1 MHTQMAD
8 DVVTRPE
15 AAPGPAATSL
25 ADVVRGHLDGVASIV
40 ELAGPDV
47 GLNLRAGL
55 DPGEAGGL
63 DYRRVATGT
72 LGGPPGASGDGA
84 AGPWLGPDTLAV
96 IPVGPDP
103 ARHLPVKPFG
113 AAARPGPVGA
123 RGLLLLGFAPARLPY
138 QHILDVLA
146 ARNCLILQA
155 EALDETD
162 FPSAVVF
169 ARADPGPPGPDAGPP
184 AQDAGLRNMNEYVLG
199 RFVGQ
204 ALNARLA
211 ALSQADA
218 GDAPGPGAVAGQPP
232 EAARPFQAGPFQAD
246 PFQADP
252 FQAGPVQAGT
262 AQAGLALERDRL
274 ARALR
279 GTQRELVGMQEKLTA
294 LERSTSLEVGR
305 AVVGVAKR
313 PWREGTRLPLGLYRL
328 WRERSG
334 AALARR
340 DAGGRPGS
348 ALTVLQDS
356 GGAGLGDRWL
366 AAYTAP
372 GTAAGGVS
380 RLVIT
385 GALTALSAATME
397 PDAIVVPLLPHDADF
412 VLEGTGADLVLIE
425 AAAML
430 PGCAWAYAG
439 DPAATD
445 RGRRLAAM
453 VSLARSLGKPVVLLR
468 NAPWQLTAGLDWLAA
483 SCDAVI
489 DGDLGVQLARFN
501 PIGLDAGRPCHPV
514 YAALRDPREP
524 PAVRLVLDEL
534 TRSHGLVA
542 ASDAVSWRSAPAR
555 YREHGL
561 FVAANDTQAREQL
574 AAGARVIGPVATT
587 GTASGGAPGAD
598 AAQAAREIAAGRAAG
613 APSLAEIRL
622 VLRDLFENHAT
633 PARLAGLAR
642 LLGLPV
648 DVTASRGMAVLA
660 ELPDASHVQR
670 LSHDLM
676 RQRLRPAEVIVSLA
690 GPRPDAPAAAAV
702 HTVTRA
708 LRALADSGP
717 VVRVLAGTGL
727 RASAAAARSPWVARW
742 EPGRDYPDCYLLDLA
757 CALECSRADAVGHA
771 PGADYVF
778 TQAIEP
784 ALARRDLLL
793 PDAPAAETWGGH
805 GLRMLSICS

>member
-15 AAPGPAATSL
+15 AGPGPAAASL
-25 ADVVRGHLDGVASIV
+25 ADVVRGHLEGVATIV

-47 GLNLRAGL
+47 GLNLLAGL

-63 DYRRVATGT
+63 DYRRVAAGT
-72 LGGPPGASGDGA
+72 LGGPPGTSTDGA
-84 AGPWLGPDTLAV
+84 DGPSLGPDTLVV

-103 ARHLPVKPFG
+103 ARHLPLDAFADV
-113 AAARPGPVGA
+113 ARQLPDDA
-123 RGLLLLGFAPARLPY
+123 RGLLLLGFDPARLPY

-146 ARNCLILQA
+146 ARDCLILQT
-155 EALDETD
+155 EALDEAD
-162 FPSAVVF
+162 FPSAIVF
-169 ARADPGPPGPDAGPP
+169 ARADPGPPG
-184 AQDAGLRNMNEYVLG
+184 QDAALRNTNEYVLG
-199 RFVGQ
+199 RFVEQ
-204 ALNARLA
+204 ALHARLA
-211 ALSQADA
+211 ALPRADA
-218 GDAPGPGAVAGQPP
+218 GEPPGPGAAASHPREVAGP
-232 EAARPFQAGPFQAD
+232 AQAGP
-246 PFQADP
+246 
-252 FQAGPVQAGT
+252 GPAGT
-262 AQAGLALERDRL
+262 AQAGIALERDRL

-313 PWREGTRLPLGLYRL
+313 PWREGTRLPLDLYRL

-340 DAGGRPGS
+340 DAAGRPGS

-366 AAYTAP
+366 AAYAAP
-372 GTAAGGVS
+372 GTVAGGVS
-380 RLVIT
+380 RLVIA

-397 PDAIVVPLLPHDADF
+397 PDATVVPLLPHDADF
-412 VLEGTGADLVLIE
+412 LLEGTGADLVLIE

-445 RGRRLAAM
+445 RGRRLAAL
-453 VSLARSLGKPVVLLR
+453 VSLAGSLGKPVVLLR

-501 PIGLDAGRPCHPV
+501 PIGLEAGRPCDPV
-514 YAALRDPREP
+514 YAAPRDPREP

-561 FVAANDTQAREQL
+561 FIAANDTQAREQL
-574 AAGARVIGPVATT
+574 AAGARVIGPVGTAM
-587 GTASGGAPGAD
+587 TASGGAPGPD
-598 AAQAAREIAAGRAAG
+598 AARAAREIDAGRKAG
-613 APSLAEIRL
+613 ARNLAEIRP

-648 DVTASRGMAVLA
+648 DVAASRATAVLA
-660 ELPDASHVQR
+660 ELPDATHAQR

-690 GPRPDAPAAAAV
+690 GPGPDAPAAAA
-702 HTVTRA
+702 TRAVTRA
-708 LRALADSGP
+708 LRGLADSGP
-717 VVRVLAGTGL
+717 VVRVLTGTGL
-727 RASAAAARSPWVARW
+727 RSSAAAARSPWVARW

-778 TQAIEP
+778 TQALEP

-793 PDAPAAETWGGH
+793 PDAPAADTWGGH
-805 GLRMLSICS
+805 GLRMLSISR

>member
-1 MHTQMAD
+1 MHTQMAG

-15 AAPGPAATSL
+15 AGPGRAAASL

-47 GLNLRAGL
+47 GLNLLAGL

-63 DYRRVATGT
+63 DYCRIAAGT
-72 LGGPPGASGDGA
+72 VGSPPGASADGA
-84 AGPWLGPDTLAV
+84 DQPWLGRDTLVV

-103 ARHLPVKPFG
+103 ARHLPVDAFTDV
-113 AAARPGPVGA
+113 ARQLPEGA

-138 QHILDVLA
+138 QHILDMLS
-146 ARNCLILQA
+146 ARNCLILHT
-155 EALDETD
+155 EALDEAD
-162 FPSAVVF
+162 FPSAIVF
-169 ARADPGPPGPDAGPP
+169 ARADPGPPGQG
-184 AQDAGLRNMNEYVLG
+184 AGLRNMNEYVLG
-199 RFVGQ
+199 RFVEQ
-204 ALNARLA
+204 ALHARLA
-211 ALSQADA
+211 ILPWADA
-218 GDAPGPGAVAGQPP
+218 DADGAPGPGAAAGHPGTAAGPGPVA
-232 EAARPFQAGPFQAD
+232 AAQAGP
-246 PFQADP
+246 
-252 FQAGPVQAGT
+252 

-328 WRERSG
+328 WRERSRAAPVRRG
-334 AALARR
+334 AA
-340 DAGGRPGS
+340 GRPGS

-356 GGAGLGDRWL
+356 GGAGLGERWL

-372 GTAAGGVS
+372 GAVAGGVS
-380 RLVIT
+380 RLVIA
-385 GALTALSAATME
+385 GALTALGAATME

-501 PIGLDAGRPCHPV
+501 PIGLDAGRPCDPV

-542 ASDAVSWRSAPAR
+542 APDAPSWRSAPAR

-561 FVAANDTQAREQL
+561 FVAANDTQAHEQL
-574 AAGARVIGPVATT
+574 AAGARVIGPV
-587 GTASGGAPGAD
+587 GTAVT
-598 AAQAAREIAAGRAAG
+598 AQAAREIAAGRKAG
-613 APSLAEIRL
+613 ARSLAEIRP

-633 PARLAGLAR
+633 PARLAGLTR
-642 LLGLPV
+642 LLGLPA
-648 DVTASRGMAVLA
+648 DVTASRGIAVLA
-660 ELPDASHVQR
+660 ELPDASHAQR

-676 RQRLRPAEVIVSLA
+676 RQRLRPAEVIVTLG
-690 GPRPDAPAAAAV
+690 GPGPDAPGTTAARA
-702 HTVTRA
+702 VTRA
-708 LRALADSGP
+708 LRGLADSGP
-717 VVRVLAGTGL
+717 VVRVLAGTDP
-727 RASAAAARSPWVARW
+727 RASAAAARSPWAARW
-742 EPGRDYPDCYLLDLA
+742 EPDRDYPDCYLLDLA
-757 CALECSRADAVGHA
+757 CAVECSRADAVGHV

-793 PDAPAAETWGGH
+793 ADAPAPGTWGGH
-805 GLRMLSICS
+805 GLRMLSISS